1 MSEER
6 RRPFSS
12 GDVTEKWR
20 PVQFLELLPRKE
32 VTSGQEGEQKGRY
45 LSYGSVREAV
55 GSVSREWSLFLERKE
70 DRKERCLGG
79 S

>member
-6 RRPFSS
+6 RRLFSS
-12 GDVTEKWR
+12 GGVTEEWR

-32 VTSGQEGEQKGRY
+32 VASGQEGEQKGRY

-55 GSVSREWSLFLERKE
+55 GSVSREGSLFLERKE
-70 DRKERCLGG
+70 DQEERCLGG